1 MTVTGAAITI
11 NSTGATEFDLT
22 LATASGIASA
32 NGAGAITFRGDVTIA
47 AGNTATTLINAVT
60 NLDGLTFT
68 SAGDVTFGNAA
79 GTDQVNLTTAAVTI
93 TTTGAGDDLTFTSK
107 VDGGQDLALNVVGAT
122 DFQGVVGSVTA
133 IGDGTGAAITINST
147 GATEFDLTLATASGI
162 ASANGAGA
170 ITFRGDVTIAAG
182 DTATTLINAV
192 TNLDGLTF
200 TSAGDVTFGNDCQRT
215 RLT

>member
-1 MTVTGAAITI
+1 MARVLRSR
-11 NSTGATEFDLT
+11 STARVQRRLP
-22 LATASGIASA
+22 LPLRPQSGIASA

-47 AGNTATTLINAVT
+47 AGDTATTLINAVT

-93 TTTGAGDDLTFTSK
+93 TTTGAGALTFTSK

-162 ASANGAGA
+162 ASANNAGSHVP
-170 ITFRGDVTIAAG
+170 RRCDH
-182 DTATTLINAV
+182 
-192 TNLDGLTF
+192 
-200 TSAGDVTFGNDCQRT
+200 CCR
-215 RLT
+215 